1 MRFLEILEFIS
12 KSQIYNYL
20 KGEKR
25 ETMLKNYLLIALRVL
40 KKNTLFSIIN
50 IAGLSI
56 GLAASIIIYLWV
68 YDELSYDRFHE
79 NSERI
84 YRVERDMQ
92 LEDERFHVPIT
103 APPVGPKMLEAYPQV
118 EAFVRIAYDNVQA
131 EDSNGDFINE
141 RLVYADSSFFNV
153 FSFLLVDGTRDC
165 LDEPFTIAI
174 SESYSR
180 KYFAGSPGPGSVL
193 NVNHQG
199 TVRPYRVTAVFEDFP
214 HNSHL
219 QADLIGSF
227 SSLYSLRHEQMMV
240 SWMASSLYTYILLA
254 ENTDVQAFE
263 NSIQELVDD
272 YFAPEFR
279 GFIDFDDPRE
289 FLRLELMALTD
300 IYLNANRVW
309 EIESP
314 GSRTSVLVFSLVSL
328 LLLIIAGINFM
339 NLSTARASRRAP
351 EVGVR
356 KVAGASKSQLV
367 RQFMGE
373 SVLFSFLAL
382 VLAVILIELAL
393 PWFSQFTGKSMTL
406 SMIFANWNPVI
417 ITAAW
422 LALALFAGA
431 YPAFFLSSYKPVHV
445 LKGRKG
451 AEGSQFFRR
460 ALVIG
465 QFAVSIGL
473 IICSISVYRQLQ
485 FINTKDLGYNRYGL
499 INIPVEDRSV
509 FNSWEALRDDL
520 LAIPEVRDVTR
531 SMVIPTDM
539 RYMDNPHVLRDD
551 PETYFPVVNRAD
563 DRYLDVFE
571 MRILAGS
578 DFTPAMA
585 GDTAYYYI
593 INDAARRMFGFSSPA
608 DALGHEIG
616 LLSGRE
622 GETSNWGQ
630 ITGVVDDFH
639 FQPLTEII
647 KPMVI
652 STSRTG
658 HNNITLRVDPQ
669 NMARANHLIGQ
680 VWSSHFPAQVY
691 NSNFVSQNY
700 DRLHLT
706 ESRLQIILLLFTFL
720 SIFVACLG
728 LLGLSAFSVEQRIKE
743 IGIRKAMG
751 ASVLQVIT
759 LVSAEFA
766 RLVIVSGMIGIPV
779 AYFILREWLNN
790 FPYRRDMEIWVIA
803 AAALI
808 GLLTAMATVVLQTWK
823 AGRVNPVETLK
834 YE

>member
-1 MRFLEILEFIS
+1 MIR
-12 KSQIYNYL
+12 
-20 KGEKR
+20 
-25 ETMLKNYLLIALRVL
+25 NYLLIAIRVL

-79 NSERI
+79 NSDRI
-84 YRVERDMQ
+84 YRVERDM
-92 LEDERFHVPIT
+92 EIEEERMHVPIT
-103 APPVGPKMLEAYPQV
+103 APPVGPKMLEDYPQV
-118 EAFVRIAYDNVQA
+118 EAFVRIARDNVQV
-131 EDSNGDFINE
+131 EDQNNGFINE

-153 FSFLLVDGTRDC
+153 FSFRLVEGSRDC

-180 KYFAGSPGPGSVL
+180 KYFEGSPGPGSVL
-193 NVNHQG
+193 NVNYQG

-227 SSLYSLRHEQMMV
+227 SSLYSIRHEQMMS
-240 SWMASSLYTYILLA
+240 SWMASSIYTYILLA
-254 ENTDVQAFE
+254 QNTDVPSFE

-272 YFAPEFR
+272 YFAPELR

-289 FLRLELMALTD
+289 FLRLELMPLTD
-300 IYLNANRVW
+300 IHLDANRIW

-339 NLSTARASRRAP
+339 NLSTARASRRAL

-356 KVAGASKSQLV
+356 KVAGATRSQLV
-367 RQFMGE
+367 RQFLGE
-373 SVLFSFLAL
+373 SVIFSFLAL
-382 VLAVILIELAL
+382 VLAIILIELSL
-393 PWFSQFTGKSMTL
+393 PWFSQFTGKSMSL
-406 SMIFANWNPVI
+406 SMVFAGWNPLI
-417 ITAAW
+417 IMISW
-422 LALALFAGA
+422 LAVAFFAGV
-431 YPAFFLSSYKPVHV
+431 YPAFFLSSYKPAYV
-445 LKGRKG
+445 LKGQKS
-451 AEGSQFFRR
+451 AEGNQFFRR
-460 ALVIG
+460 TLVTG

-473 IICSISVYRQLQ
+473 IICSISVYLQLQ
-485 FINTKDLGYNRYGL
+485 HINNKDLGYNRFGL

-520 LAIPEVRDVTR
+520 LAIPEVIDVTR

-539 RYMDNPHVLRDD
+539 RYTDNPHVLRDD

-563 DRYLDVFE
+563 DRYLSVFE

-578 DFTPAMA
+578 DFAPWMVS
-585 GDTAYYYI
+585 DTAVHYI

-608 DALGHEIG
+608 EALGHEVG
-616 LLSGRE
+616 LISGRQ
-622 GETSNWGQ
+622 GETSNRGP

-639 FQPLTEII
+639 FQPLTEVI

-652 STSRTG
+652 STSLTG
-658 HNNITLRVDPQ
+658 HNNITVRADPE
-669 NMARANHLIGQ
+669 NMDLANHLIGEI
-680 VWSSHFPAQVY
+680 WSSHFPAQVY
-691 NSNFVSQNY
+691 NSNFVSQSY

-706 ESRLQIILLLFTFL
+706 ETRLQVILLLFTFL

-728 LLGLSAFSVEQRIKE
+728 LLGLSAFSVERRIKE

-751 ASVLQVIT
+751 ANVFQVIT

-766 RLVIVSGMIGIPV
+766 RLVLVSCMIGMPL

-790 FPYRRDMEIWVIA
+790 FPYRREMEIWVFA

-808 GLLTAMATVVLQTWK
+808 GLLTAMTTVVLQTWK
-823 AGRVNPVETLK
+823 AGSVNPVETLK

>member
-1 MRFLEILEFIS
+1 
-12 KSQIYNYL
+12 
-20 KGEKR
+20 
-25 ETMLKNYLLIALRVL
+25 MLKNYLLIALRIL

-92 LEDERFHVPIT
+92 IEEQRMHVPIT
-103 APPVGPKMLEAYPQV
+103 APPVGPKMLETYPQV
-118 EAFVRIAYDNVQA
+118 EAFVRIAYDNVQV
-131 EDSNGDFINE
+131 EEGNGDLINE

-153 FSFLLVDGTRDC
+153 FSFGLVEGSRDC

-180 KYFAGSPGPGSVL
+180 KYFEGSPGPGSIL

-199 TVRPYRVTAVFEDFP
+199 NVRPYRVTAVFEDFP

-227 SSLYSLRHEQMMV
+227 SSLHSLRHEQMMS

-254 ENTDVQAFE
+254 HNTDVPEFAI
-263 NSIQELVDD
+263 SIQELVDD

-289 FLRLELMALTD
+289 ILQLKLMPVTD
-300 IYLNANRVW
+300 IYLNANRIW
-309 EIESP
+309 EIEAP

-339 NLSTARASRRAP
+339 NLSTARASRRAL

-356 KVAGASKSQLV
+356 KVAGASRSQLV

-393 PWFSQFTGKSMTL
+393 PWFSQFTAKSMTV
-406 SMIFANWNPVI
+406 SMIFAHWNPVI
-417 ITAAW
+417 IAAAW
-422 LALALFAGA
+422 LSLALFAGS
-431 YPAFFLSSYKPVHV
+431 YPAFFLSSYKPAHV
-445 LKGRKG
+445 LKGKKG

-473 IICSISVYRQLQ
+473 IICSLSVYRQLQ
-485 FINTKDLGYNRYGL
+485 FINTKDLGYNRFGL
-499 INIPVEDRSV
+499 INIPVENRSV

-531 SMVIPTDM
+531 SMVIPTDT
-539 RYMDNPHVLRDD
+539 RYMDNPHVLRGD

-563 DRYLDVFE
+563 NRYLNVFE

-578 DFTPAMA
+578 DFNPSMV
-585 GDTAYYYI
+585 GDTAYHYI
-593 INDAARRMFGFSSPA
+593 INDAARRMFGFSNPA

-630 ITGVVDDFH
+630 ITGIVDDFH

-652 STSRTG
+652 STSLTG
-658 HNNITLRVDPQ
+658 HNNITLRVEPG
-669 NMARANHLIGQ
+669 NMTHANHLIGE
-680 VWSSHFPAQVY
+680 VWNSYFPAQVY

-751 ASVLQVIT
+751 ANVLQVIT

-766 RLVIVSGMIGIPV
+766 RLVLVSGMIGIPL

-790 FPYRRDMEIWVIA
+790 FPYRRDIEIWVIA

-808 GLLTAMATVVLQTWK
+808 GLVTAMATVILQTWK